1 VSILREMGVEAWPAY
16 VHSSRKGKVGE
27 NAPSPFAFNH
37 VIVKFRWNEQDY
49 WIDPTINQQRGGLP
63 LLCVPNYQKALVLD
77 EKVNGLEDIPV
88 SQTDRVVIREN
99 LWFAD
104 SVRDVRYEV
113 ETVYYGNLANS
124 KRVYHLG
131 TPLPEI
137 RENYLNYCSG
147 YYSGLKWA
155 TDSSLKY
162 TDYPEMNSFKV
173 VESYLIPNFW
183 NHIATDSV
191 ELYGTISSYNLYEFL
206 SYSKDQARKMP
217 LALYYPISIDQ
228 TISMHFPKHKQLGF
242 KGETNKVENESFS
255 FSKTAYVAEK
265 EKTFSINYTYFTK
278 SDYVPAGQLTAYFK
292 DYDQLSD
299 LCDYTIHWGI
309 LSKNSG
315 NINWV
320 AVFAVVIFLILVY
333 RLFLFVYR
341 FDFGYEYIGQRG
353 LKIYGWLLLPVIG
366 LYFTPFLVAYHVF
379 NTGYFS
385 ESLWTNF
392 LAQRNDLPALMQL
405 LFYFELLFNVFI
417 ILMSVLLIALSVQKR
432 ITFPRLYIAFKIIV
446 TVGVIVDTSISA
458 ALLDV
463 EISES
468 SELIRTILGA
478 AVWIPYF
485 MYSDQVKSTFVNTY
499 RVPVAISQEVSE
511 MIPPKPVDVE
521 GEE

>member
-1 VSILREMGVEAWPAY
+1 
-16 VHSSRKGKVGE
+16 
-27 NAPSPFAFNH
+27 
-37 VIVKFRWNEQDY
+37 
-49 WIDPTINQQRGGLP
+49 
-63 LLCVPNYQKALVLD
+63 
-77 EKVNGLEDIPV
+77 
-88 SQTDRVVIREN
+88 
-99 LWFAD
+99 
-104 SVRDVRYEV
+104 
-113 ETVYYGNLANS
+113 
-124 KRVYHLG
+124 
-131 TPLPEI
+131 
-137 RENYLNYCSG
+137 
-147 YYSGLKWA
+147 
-155 TDSSLKY
+155 
-162 TDYPEMNSFKV
+162 
-173 VESYLIPNFW
+173 
-183 NHIATDSV
+183 
-191 ELYGTISSYNLYEFL
+191 
-206 SYSKDQARKMP
+206 
-217 LALYYPISIDQ
+217 
-228 TISMHFPKHKQLGF
+228 
-242 KGETNKVENESFS
+242 
-255 FSKTAYVAEK
+255 
-265 EKTFSINYTYFTK
+265 
-278 SDYVPAGQLTAYFK
+278 
-292 DYDQLSD
+292 
-299 LCDYTIHWGI
+299 
-309 LSKNSG
+309 
-315 NINWV
+315 
-320 AVFAVVIFLILVY
+320 
-333 RLFLFVYR
+333 VYR